1 MRKAAR
7 EMLKRNLLRGLALVS
22 LAGVLAGCGTNQSTS
37 KATSSSASSKSTKT
51 QTKRQR
57 LISALP
63 KGVKSTDSDLV
74 VVNKWHKRS
83 EMTFS
88 KSSVDGIE
96 VRSSI
101 VKPLEAFLAGA
112 KKPAIRRPS
121 YRDIVPLLTKKR
133 FGTNRFKPMRTKGNP
148 PRKP

>member
-1 MRKAAR
+1 
-7 EMLKRNLLRGLALVS
+7 MLKRNLLRGLALVS
-22 LAGVLAGCGTNQSTS
+22 LAGVLAGCGASQLTS
-37 KATSSSASSKSTKT
+37 KATSSSTSAKSTKT

-74 VVNKWHKRS
+74 VVNKWHKRA
-83 EMTFS
+83 EMTFN

-112 KKPAIRRPS
+112 KKPAIQQQS
-121 YRDIVPLLTKKR
+121 CLGIVQSLIKKR
-133 FGTNRFKPMRTKGNP
+133 FGISRFKPMRIKENQ

>member
-1 MRKAAR
+1 
-7 EMLKRNLLRGLALVS
+7 MLKRNLLRGLALVS

-112 KKPAIRRPS
+112 KKSRLSGDHRIGISFRCLS
-121 YRDIVPLLTKKR
+121 KR
-133 FGTNRFKPMRTKGNP
+133 GLEPIDSNL
-148 PRKP
+148 

>member
-1 MRKAAR
+1 M
-7 EMLKRNLLRGLALVS
+7 S
-22 LAGVLAGCGTNQSTS
+22 LAGVLAGCGASQSTS
-37 KATSSSASSKSTKT
+37 KATSSSTSAKSTKT

-74 VVNKWHKRS
+74 VVNKWHKRA
-83 EMTFS
+83 EMTFN

-112 KKPAIRRPS
+112 KKAGYPATIVS
-121 YRDIVPLLTKKR
+121 GYRSVAYQKEVWNQSIQTYE
-133 FGTNRFKPMRTKGNP
+133 N
-148 PRKP
+148 

>member
-1 MRKAAR
+1 
-7 EMLKRNLLRGLALVS
+7 MLKRNLLRGLALVS
-22 LAGVLAGCGTNQSTS
+22 LAGVLAGCGASQSTS
-37 KATSSSASSKSTKT
+37 KATSSSTSAKSTKT

-74 VVNKWHKRS
+74 VVNKWHKRA
-83 EMTFS
+83 EMTFN

-112 KKPAIRRPS
+112 KSRLSSNNRVWVS
-121 YRDIVPLLTKKR
+121 FSCLSKR
-133 FGTNRFKPMRTKGNP
+133 GLGSVDSNL
-148 PRKP
+148 